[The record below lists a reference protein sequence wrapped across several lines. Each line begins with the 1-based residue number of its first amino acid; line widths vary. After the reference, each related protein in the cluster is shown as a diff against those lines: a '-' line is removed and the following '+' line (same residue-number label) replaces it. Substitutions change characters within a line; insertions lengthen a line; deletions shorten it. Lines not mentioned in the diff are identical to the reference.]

1 MQLICLVCSSFKKV
15 FKASITDLRTPPT
28 PSTAAPS
35 TTSATS
41 TASGTMGSTART
53 TSAEAVVGIRKDL
66 DEVFEDEL
74 DDKRKTPDSLK
85 EVLIYST
92 VVHKLFWCAD
102 HLKYFSAPRNIKY
115 SFVKELAD
123 HLSLSRG
130 QPEVHEADFGNQCYS
145 TMLLTFWVLIQ
156 APVTELESISPTF
169 YGQIFGR
176 NVIHLGFTY
185 VKLWLYT

>member
-74 DDKRKTPDSLK
+74 DDKR
-85 EVLIYST
+85 
-92 VVHKLFWCAD
+92 
-102 HLKYFSAPRNIKY
+102 
-115 SFVKELAD
+115 
-123 HLSLSRG
+123 G
-130 QPEVHEADFGNQCYS
+130 
-145 TMLLTFWVLIQ
+145 
-156 APVTELESISPTF
+156 
-169 YGQIFGR
+169 FGR
-176 NVIHLGFTY
+176 RHHAQTAESA
-185 VKLWLYT
+185 